1 MNELIGFEK
10 EFEIVSKNLIDE
22 KLNNSILVCGNK
34 GIGKY
39 FFITNIIEDYIN
51 LKINPKQINH
61 HLSLLNNNSHPNIKI
76 LRKKIDEKTNKIKN
90 NIVIDQ
96 VRELNNFSRETNIIE
111 NLPKF
116 ILIDSADDLNLSSSN
131 ALLKI
136 LEEPKDNT
144 YFFLISH
151 QPSAL
156 LPTIK
161 SRCLKINLSSHNFDN
176 FKKILISQNV
186 DPDDDEIFKLLFD
199 ITNGSPGLSLNFNID
214 IILDI
219 FDQLINS
226 MIEKETFSEINNN
239 ITNLFSNFE
248 NDKYKIFLSL
258 IKFILIV
265 FKKVK
270 IGLDIEESYLSNK
283 ILKIENLS
291 KKITIETIHNK
302 LDYLINNEND
312 LFTFNLDKKI
322 FMINFFAIK

>member
-1 MNELIGFEK
+1 MNKIIGFEK
-10 EFEIVSKNLIDE
+10 EFSIIKKNLTEE
-22 KLNNSILVCGNK
+22 KLNNSILISGIK
-34 GIGKY
+34 GIGKL
-39 FFITNIIEDYIN
+39 FFVTNIIEDCIN
-51 LKINPKQINH
+51 LKINPKQISH
-61 HLSLLNNNSHPNIKI
+61 HLCLLNSNSHPNIKI
-76 LRKKIDEKTNKIKN
+76 LTKKIDEKTNKVKH
-90 NIVIDQ
+90 NIVIEQ
-96 VRELNNFSRETNIIE
+96 VRELNNFSRETSIIE

-116 ILIDSADDLNLSSSN
+116 ILIDSADDLNLSSAN

-136 LEEPKDNT
+136 LEEPKNNT

-186 DPDDDEIFKLLFD
+186 EPDDDEIFKLLFD
-199 ITNGSPGLSLNFNID
+199 ITNGSPGLSLNYNID
-214 IILDI
+214 EILNI
-219 FDQLINS
+219 FDQLIIS
-226 MIEKETFSEINNN
+226 IIEKETFSEINNN

-248 NDKYKIFLSL
+248 NEKYKIFLSL

-270 IGLDIEESYLSNK
+270 MGLNIGESYLSHK
-283 ILKIENLS
+283 LLKIENLS
-291 KKITIETIHNK
+291 EKITIDTINNK

-312 LFTFNLDKKI
+312 LFNFNLDKKI
-322 FMINFFAIK
+322 FMINFFSIK